1 VLGSGLSLFQHPHLL
16 REDELVLRSGHLR
29 AVVVPLGGLVA
40 VRRSVESEHGKVL
53 LRDGDRLVLS
63 VMGDTD
69 VELRFDPPVDVAG
82 QDEPVAR
89 VAFWVDD
96 PRAVVR
102 LLRERAVSAAG

>member
-1 VLGSGLSLFQHPHLL
+1 
-16 REDELVLRSGHLR
+16 
-29 AVVVPLGGLVA
+29 
-40 VRRSVESEHGKVL
+40 
-53 LRDGDRLVLS
+53 VLS